1 MRRCATDSHT
11 PVSVP
16 QTPVW
21 AVVRYYV
28 HWPGNMRSAAETV
41 AVLEAAEQAGQIR
54 RYGVHARLAREGSR
68 VGSMTRANLLAWRG
82 LLTSQASATR

>member
-1 MRRCATDSHT
+1 
-11 PVSVP
+11 
-16 QTPVW
+16 VW

-54 RYGVHARLAREGSR
+54 RYGVRD
-68 VGSMTRANLLAWRG
+68 
-82 LLTSQASATR
+82 